1 MLASVPDALAALLHP
16 PPPWHSLHGSLHVC
30 ALHATPNSTTLR
42 TININEHSPKC
53 AEDFLLLNLTRALSS
68 VILQSLTT
76 VASEGGPPAAL
87 APHLAPALLAWRAS
101 ACHPQRFAAPGAHVL
116 LTRGGHGPAPA
127 ALPVFTQD
135 RAAAAFQP
143 YLAAPPAALPALL
156 AAFPAAVAAAA
167 AAPPPAIAV
176 PPHCLSIGHAVASL
190 REAQAAPGS
199 ASASA
204 SGEAGAWLR
213 ALRAHLPHPTSLVTI
228 EAGPTLTRPLY
239 TLPPPPQLPQPTPSA
254 GAGAQPAAAPPAHDD
269 AEAWVATGAPSHACP
284 VDYLLLSTLHHDGS
298 GVAAGAQG
306 LPLVRREVL
315 EALFD
320 VVASGGVAKAEG
332 QWTFE
337 LLKRKARE

>member
-1 MLASVPDALAALLHP
+1 MLASVPDALASLLRP
-16 PPPWHSLHGSLHVC
+16 APDWHALHGALHVC
-30 ALHATPNSTTLR
+30 ALHAPRGSTTLR

-53 AEDFLLLNLTRALSS
+53 AEDFFLLNLSRALSS
-68 VILQSLTT
+68 VILQSLHT

-116 LTRGGHGPAPA
+116 LTRGGHGPVPA
-127 ALPVFTQD
+127 ALPVLAQD

-156 AAFPAAVAAAA
+156 SAFTGAAP
-167 AAPPPAIAV
+167 PPPAIAV
-176 PPHCLSIGHAVASL
+176 PPHGLTLCHALASQ
-190 REAQAAPGS
+190 RGAQQQQQQQQQQQEPS
-199 ASASA
+199 DEA
-204 SGEAGAWLR
+204 SGDAWLR
-213 ALRAHLPHPTSLVTI
+213 ALRAHLPSPTSLVTI

-239 TLPPPPQLPQPTPSA
+239 TLPPPPPVPPLSG
-254 GAGAQPAAAPPAHDD
+254 GAGAEAAPPGPD
-269 AEAWVATGAPSHACP
+269 AEAWVATGAPSPACP
-284 VDYLLLSTLHHDGS
+284 VDYLLLSVLHHDGS

-315 EALFD
+315 DALFD

-337 LLKRKARE
+337 LLQRKAPRA